1 MKNLILFWEEVK
13 MNETLII
20 LIGVLLIIFIIW
32 LVLKLCSKFRNKVY
46 QLFIKAEKV
55 AQKGKKMDYVVNNI
69 YEYLPKIVKV
79 FVSKKSLRWIL
90 QKMFDVVSDFLN
102 DGKVNGK

>member
-1 MKNLILFWEEVK
+1 MKEAIIIGIGVILIL
-13 MNETLII
+13 
-20 LIGVLLIIFIIW
+20 FIIW
-32 LVLKLCSKFRNKVY
+32 LVLKLCHKFRSKVY

-55 AQKGKKMDYVVNNI
+55 AKKGQKMDYVVSNL
-69 YEYLPKIVKV
+69 YDYLPRIVTIFISEKG
-79 FVSKKSLRWIL
+79 LRWLL